1 MEEENIVLQEED
13 AVIAFTKKDP
23 IFGCFSNYF
32 TSEFD
37 YKGVHFHSAE
47 AAFQGM
53 KGGSLECLQEFAMM
67 SPRDAKHAGRRVQ
80 LRPDWEQI
88 KDKVMY
94 EVCLSKFMQNP
105 HMAATLLRTGDMVIV
120 EDTTGWHDNY
130 WGMCGCPDCSSKDK
144 KNMLGC
150 ILMCVRRDIRAK
162 LEEE

>member
-1 MEEENIVLQEED
+1 MEKDMEVLED
-13 AVIAFTKKDP
+13 DVVIAFKKEDP
-23 IFGCFSNYF
+23 FFGCFSNYF

-67 SPRDAKHAGRRVQ
+67 SPSDAKKAGRSVE

-88 KDKVMY
+88 KDQVMY
-94 EVCLSKFMQNP
+94 EVCLAKFMQNP
-105 HMAATLLRTGDMVIV
+105 QMASTLLKTDDMTIV

-130 WGMCGCPDCSSKDK
+130 WGICCCPKCATKVK

-150 ILMCVRRDIRAK
+150 ILMGVRRDIKAMLK
-162 LEEE
+162 ED